1 MKKELV
7 AELNK
12 YLANVGVAYI
22 KTHNLHWNVVGLS
35 FKQTHE
41 YLESL
46 YDEYA
51 EILDAVAELLKMFNE
66 APLASLKSYLEVADL
81 KELEESA
88 EIGEKEALK
97 IALEDV
103 LHLREEAYKAREL
116 AEGDTPSAIGLLEG
130 NIAFYD
136 KAQWFLKS
144 MLK

>member
-51 EILDAVAELLKMFNE
+51 DILDDVAELLKKFDE
-66 APLASLKSYLEVADL
+66 APLASLKKYLEVADL

-88 EIGEKEALK
+88 EIGEKQAIK
-97 IALEDV
+97 IALDDV
-103 LHLREEAYKAREL
+103 LHLRDQAYKARAL
-116 AEGDTPSAIGLLEG
+116 ADETPSAIGLLEG
-130 NIAFYD
+130 NIAFFD
-136 KAQWFLKS
+136 KAQWFLKA